1 MCPVCAICR
10 RSDGRLPVEKIVAIY
25 KSAYDIWTAAGER
38 HVGLIAAGVAFF
50 GMFGIFPGIAAVIAV
65 FGLVADPV
73 VVSDQLAL
81 MEEVIP
87 PDAYRIF
94 QAQIQSLLSARSDA
108 LGWATVVSIS
118 LALWS
123 SRAAVAGLIG
133 GINAIEGVPQRSGI
147 RQAFVALLLTISLV
161 ALAIV
166 ALLSVVILPVI
177 LAFFPLGGVTA
188 WLLEIARWLIALS
201 VLFCGLSILY
211 RFGPNMR
218 GARRPWMTIGA
229 AVVVVVWIAASIGLS
244 YYLSNFTSYNEVY
257 GSIGAVIGM
266 LLWLYISAYLI
277 LLGAVFNAK
286 LYTAR
291 PEQTP
296 VALTEAPDFI

>member
-1 MCPVCAICR
+1 MQRVLAIFR
-10 RSDGRLPVEKIVAIY
+10 
-25 KSAYDIWTAAGER
+25 SAYDIWSAAGER
-38 HVGLIAAGVAFF
+38 HIGLIAAGVAFF
-50 GMFGIFPGIAAVIAV
+50 GIFGIFPGIAAVIAV
-65 FGLVADPV
+65 FGLLADPV

-87 PDAYRIF
+87 PDTYRIF
-94 QAQIQSLLSARSDA
+94 QAQIQSLLSARSDT

-123 SRAAVAGLIG
+123 SRAAVSGLIG
-133 GINAIEGVPQRSGI
+133 GINAIEGVPQRNGI
-147 RQAFVALLLTISLV
+147 RQALVALLLTVSLV
-161 ALAIV
+161 AIAIV

-177 LAFFPLGGVTA
+177 LAFVPLGNITA

-218 GARRPWMTIGA
+218 GARRPWVTIGA
-229 AVVVVVWIAASIGLS
+229 GVVVVVWIVASVGLS
-244 YYLSNFTSYNEVY
+244 FYLSNFASYNEVY

-277 LLGAVFNAK
+277 LLGAVLNAK
-286 LYTAR
+286 IYFVEPR
-291 PEQTP
+291 QE
-296 VALTEAPDFI
+296 VVDGSESVEFI

>member
-1 MCPVCAICR
+1 MQ
-10 RSDGRLPVEKIVAIY
+10 RLLNIY
-25 KSAYDIWTAAGER
+25 NAALDIWTAAGER

-73 VVSDQLAL
+73 VVSEQLTL

-87 PDAYRIF
+87 PETYSIF
-94 QAQIQSLLSARSDA
+94 QTQIESLLMARSDT

-123 SRAAVAGLIG
+123 SRAAVAALIG
-133 GINAIEGVPQRSGI
+133 GINAIEGVKQRNGI

-161 ALAIV
+161 GLAIV
-166 ALLSVVILPVI
+166 ALLTVVILPVV
-177 LAFFPLGGVTA
+177 LAFVPLGAVTA
-188 WLLEIARWLIALS
+188 WLLEIARWLIALA
-201 VLFCGLSILY
+201 VLFCGLSLLY

-218 GARRPWMTIGA
+218 GARRPWVTIGA
-229 AVVVVVWIAASIGLS
+229 GVVVVVWIIASVGLS
-244 YYLSNFTSYNEVY
+244 YYLSNFASYNEVY

-277 LLGAVFNAK
+277 LLGAVLNAR
-286 LYTAR
+286 LYFVK
-291 PEQTP
+291 PQQE
-296 VALTEAPDFI
+296 VAADRETGDIL